1 MFELKQYLQSYNAGN
16 SIKTEISSFTNA
28 QSLVT
33 TKTARRDYNK
43 LLPGFVMSQKY
54 IYINPTP
61 GNMQQRGQG
70 HVELE
75 GFF

>member
-1 MFELKQYLQSYNAGN
+1 MFEHKQYLQSYNAGN
-16 SIKTEISSFTNA
+16 SIKTEISSFKNA

-33 TKTARRDYNK
+33 TKTARRDYK
-43 LLPGFVMSQKY
+43 LLPRFVTSQTE

-61 GNMQQRGQG
+61 GNMQQMGQG

>member
-1 MFELKQYLQSYNAGN
+1 MFEHKQYLQSYNAGN
-16 SIKTEISSFTNA
+16 SIKTEISSFKNA

-43 LLPGFVMSQKY
+43 LLPRFVTSQTE

-61 GNMQQRGQG
+61 GNMQQMGQG